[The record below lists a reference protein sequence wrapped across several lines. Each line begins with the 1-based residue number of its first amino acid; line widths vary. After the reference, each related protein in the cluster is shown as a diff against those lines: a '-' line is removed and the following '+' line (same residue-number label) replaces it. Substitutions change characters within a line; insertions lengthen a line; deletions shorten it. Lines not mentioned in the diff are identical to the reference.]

1 MHRAA
6 ICRALNNPPVS
17 AENMNALAIK
27 MQAHFI
33 AKSKVLILAILKHHR
48 SDSRLDMYNG
58 GIAQPFHQ
66 QHASL
71 EVGAFAVRVDKCDM
85 FRPHTQF
92 DRS

>member
-1 MHRAA
+1 MRRVA

-27 MQAHFI
+27 MQTHFI
-33 AKSKVLILAILKHHR
+33 AKGKLLVLAILEHNWSHTR
-48 SDSRLDMYNG
+48 FDMYNG
-58 GIAQPFHQ
+58 GIAQPFYQ

-71 EVGAFAVRVDKCDM
+71 EVGAFAVRVDKCHM
-85 FRPHTQF
+85 FRPHAQF